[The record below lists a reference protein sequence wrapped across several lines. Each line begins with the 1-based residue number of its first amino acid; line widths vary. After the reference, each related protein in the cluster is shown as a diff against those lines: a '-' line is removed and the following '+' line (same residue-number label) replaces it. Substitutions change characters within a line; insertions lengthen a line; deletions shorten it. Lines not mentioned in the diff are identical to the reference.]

1 MSDYSIYP
9 KAIDGYAQMPLAVDR
24 YSPVNAESVNRL
36 RSAAVN
42 IEGVLGVAPHV
53 SDYDEEFLTVNSR
66 LDDIEAQFD
75 FDLDRAY
82 DGRGIRS
89 RDPTVRG
96 AGREILVDSGA
107 VKILNKE
114 LDDSNTIEI
123 TRSNSNALDPADPK
137 AIEVLGYV
145 KVVGMTESRM
155 YSNPAN
161 IDEDV
166 SVKSGFN
173 TMLIG
178 DITIGDGFTLSIE
191 TGANLLIL

>member
-9 KAIDGYAQMPLAVDR
+9 TAIDGYAQMPLAVDR

-42 IEGVLGVAPHV
+42 IENTLGVAPHI
-53 SDYDEEFLTVNSR
+53 SDFEEEFLTVNSR

-82 DGRGIRS
+82 DGRGIRE
-89 RDPTVRG
+89 RNPRTRG
-96 AGREILVDSGA
+96 SGSQINADSGPVEIL
-107 VKILNKE
+107 NEE
-114 LDDSNTIEI
+114 LDSSNTVEI
-123 TRSNSNALDPADPK
+123 TRGESNALDPAGPR
-137 AIEVLGYV
+137 ALSVSGGV
-145 KVVGMTESRM
+145 KVIGMTESKM

-161 IDEDV
+161 IDEDI
-166 SVKSGFN
+166 SVKSGVN

-178 DITIGDGFTLSIE
+178 DIVIGDGFTLSVE
-191 TGANLLIL
+191 SGANLLIL